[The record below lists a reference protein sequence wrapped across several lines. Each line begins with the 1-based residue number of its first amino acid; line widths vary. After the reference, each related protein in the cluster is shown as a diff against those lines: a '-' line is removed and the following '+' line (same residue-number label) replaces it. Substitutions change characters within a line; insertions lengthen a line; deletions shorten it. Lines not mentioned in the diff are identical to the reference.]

1 MSVKKNFFYS
11 SILTVANYLFPL
23 LTYPYVSR
31 VLGVSNIGICNFVDS
46 IIQYFILFSTL
57 GIVSVGIREIAGC
70 RNNQGKLNKT
80 FTNLVVFN
88 GIATLIAIFLC
99 IIAIYSVPQLYE
111 HKELMWIGVSKLL
124 GQFFLIEWL
133 YKGLE
138 EFKYITRRTILVKI
152 AYIISVFLFVKDTD
166 DYDIYYV
173 LLSLM
178 VIFNAIFNV
187 WHAKKFVHLSFSNLE
202 ITKYAKPIFVLGFYT
217 ILTSMYTTFNVT
229 YLGFVCTKSEVG
241 CYTTA
246 TKLHSIVIALYTAF
260 TGVML
265 PRMSN
270 LLNEGKKEEFHRMV
284 DKSVNILVTMAIP
297 LLIICIIFSPDIILV
312 LSGKGYE
319 GAIVPTMIVMPLLL
333 VIGYNQINIVQIMTP
348 LKAENFILRN
358 SILGAFTGITLNIIL
373 VPKLGAIGS
382 AITWV
387 CSELIIMTASYIC
400 VKKLT
405 GMTFPLLAIKRNI
418 IAYIPG
424 FIIAFLLFKYLNTL
438 PVLRLLI
445 ACILIAIYFIIVQC
459 FYLKDEMIMSYIG
472 KIKNKI
478 KR

>member
-70 RNNQGKLNKT
+70 RNNRSKLNKT
-80 FTNLVVFN
+80 FTDLVVFN
-88 GIATLIAIFLC
+88 GFATLIAIVLC

-138 EFKYITRRTILVKI
+138 EFKYITRRTILVKM
-152 AYIISVFLFVKDTD
+152 AYVASVFLLVKNTD
-166 DYDIYYV
+166 DYDIYYL
-173 LLSLM
+173 LLSFM
-178 VIFNAIFNV
+178 VILNAIFNI
-187 WHAKKFVHLSFSNLE
+187 WHARKFVHLSFSNLE
-202 ITKYAKPIFVLGFYT
+202 ITKYVKPIFVLGFYT

-229 YLGFVCTKSEVG
+229 YLGFVCTKNEVG
-241 CYTTA
+241 YYTTA
-246 TKLHSIVIALYTAF
+246 TKLHAIVIALYTAF

-270 LLNEGKKEEFHRMV
+270 LLNEGKWDEFRRMI

-297 LLIICIIFSPDIILV
+297 ILIICIIFSPDIILV

-319 GAIVPTMIVMPLLL
+319 GAIIPTMIVMPLLL

-348 LKAENFILRN
+348 LKAEKYILRN
-358 SILGAFTGITLNIIL
+358 SILGAITGIALNIIL
-373 VPKLGAIGS
+373 VPKFGAIGS
-382 AITWV
+382 AVTWG

-400 VKKLT
+400 VKRLT
-405 GMTFPLLAIKRNI
+405 GIKFPFLAIKRNLT
-418 IAYIPG
+418 AYIPG
-424 FIIAFLLFKYLNTL
+424 FIIAFILFKCLNTL
-438 PVLRLLI
+438 PILRLLI
-445 ACILIAIYFIIVQC
+445 ACIFITIYFIGVQC
-459 FYLKDEMIMSYIG
+459 FYLKNEIMMSYID
-472 KIKNKI
+472 KIENKI

>member
-31 VLGVSNIGICNFVDS
+31 VLGVSNIGICNFIDS

-70 RNNQGKLNKT
+70 RNNSRKLNKT
-80 FTNLVVFN
+80 FTDLVAFN
-88 GIATLIAIFLC
+88 GLATLIAIVLC

-111 HKELMWIGVSKLL
+111 FKKLMWIGASKLL

-138 EFKYITRRTILVKI
+138 EFKYITHRTILVKI
-152 AYIISVFLFVKDTD
+152 AYVVSVFLFVKDAD
-166 DYDIYYV
+166 DYDIYYI
-173 LLSLM
+173 LLSSM
-178 VIFNAIFNV
+178 VILNAFFNICY
-187 WHAKKFVHLSFSNLE
+187 AKKFVHLSFSHLE
-202 ITKYAKPIFVLGFYT
+202 IFKYAKPILVLGFYT

-229 YLGFVCTKSEVG
+229 YLGFISTKNEVG
-241 CYTTA
+241 YYTTA

-270 LLNEGKKEEFHRMV
+270 LLTEGKRKEFHSMI
-284 DKSVNILVTMAIP
+284 DKSVNILITMAMP
-297 LLIICIIFSPDIILV
+297 LLIICVIFASDIILV

-319 GAIVPTMIVMPLLL
+319 GAFVPTMIVMPLLL

-348 LKAENFILRN
+348 LKAEKYILRN
-358 SILGAFTGITLNIIL
+358 SILGAITGIFLNIML
-373 VPKLGAIGS
+373 VPKFGAIGS
-382 AITWV
+382 AVTWV
-387 CSELIIMTASYIC
+387 CSELVIMLTSYLC

-405 GMTFPLLAIKRNI
+405 GITFPFLIIKRNV

-424 FIIAFLLFKYLNTL
+424 IIIICIMFKYLDML
-438 PVLRLLI
+438 PILRLGI
-445 ACILIAIYFIIVQC
+445 ACLFMIIYTINVQC
-459 FYLKDEMIMSYIG
+459 LYLKNELIMSYI
-472 KIKNKI
+472 NKI
-478 KR
+478 RNKIYR